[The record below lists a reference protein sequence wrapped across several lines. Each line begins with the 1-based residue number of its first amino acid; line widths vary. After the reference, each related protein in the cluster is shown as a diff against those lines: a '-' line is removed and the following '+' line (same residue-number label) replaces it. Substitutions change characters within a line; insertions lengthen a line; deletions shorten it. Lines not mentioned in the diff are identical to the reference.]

1 MAVAVAPLALHRFDA
16 PPQWR
21 AIEMLSDVHLLPEA
35 PRTFD
40 AWREQMLGSDADAIL
55 ILGDLFE
62 AWVGDDSRNDAFE
75 HRCAEVLREAAARMT
90 VAFMPGNRDFMLGEG
105 MLAHCGM
112 RALPD
117 ATVLHAFGRRTVL
130 SHGDALCLEDVE
142 YQRFRAMVHNPAW
155 RAAAMLLPLAERRE
169 RARSMRDASTAHQA
183 QRSPALWADVDAAAA
198 LQLLDAAGS
207 DTLVHGHTH
216 RPGRVMLSPT
226 AVRHVLSDWDFDG
239 SAPRGNVIRLTAQG
253 LQTTPAIALG
263 SELR

>member
-1 MAVAVAPLALHRFDA
+1 MPVAAAPLALHRFDA

-40 AWREQMLGSDADAIL
+40 AWRTQMLGGDADAIL

-75 HRCAEVLREAAARMT
+75 HRCAEVLREAAKHRT
-90 VAFMPGNRDFMLGEG
+90 IAFMPGNRDFMLGEA

-142 YQRFRAMVHNPAW
+142 YQRFRAMVHDPAW
-155 RAAAMLLPLAERRE
+155 RAAAMRLPLAERRE

-216 RPGRVMLSPT
+216 RPGRSMLSPT
-226 AVRHVLSDWDFDG
+226 AARHVLSDWDFDG
-239 SAPRGNVIRLTAQG
+239 AVARGNVIRLTAQG
-253 LQTTPAIALG
+253 LQTAPAIALG
-263 SELR
+263 PEPK